1 MAKTARRSIDA
12 LFAPSQPTGVEDMDN
27 ARTIAVDLLDPNPFQ
42 PRKTF
47 DEAALAE
54 LANDIKVHG
63 VLQPLLV
70 RPHPQERGR
79 YQIAAGERRWR
90 AARLAG
96 LGEVPCIERDM
107 DDDAMERLALVENV
121 QRTNLDP
128 LDEAHA
134 YQRLMDRFDVS
145 LRDLAATVHKHH
157 EYIAQRLRLIKEPRI
172 EALVRDD
179 KMKPS
184 TAQELVRV
192 KNEEQRDAFIER
204 AERGERVSVQEVRAA
219 QGVRRQGDLSEVS
232 KVSTDVHR
240 VPEPLTAPREVS
252 KLSTPESKAVVLNN
266 STPGP
271 MDGLKAALDTL
282 DAAAVAEV
290 VRFGVSEQ
298 WTCEQLLVAIEAVR
312 TGDNR

>member
-1 MAKTARRSIDA
+1 MAKASRRSIDA
-12 LFAPSQPTGVEDMDN
+12 LFTPSQPQGVEELDN
-27 ARTIAVDLLDPNPFQ
+27 TRSIAIVQLSANPYQ

-47 DEAALAE
+47 DETALTE
-54 LANDIKVHG
+54 LADDIAEHG
-63 VLQPLLV
+63 ILQPLLV

-90 AARLAG
+90 AARVAG
-96 LGEVPCIERDM
+96 LTQVPCIERDM

-192 KNEEQRDAFIER
+192 KNEEQRDAFIDR

-219 QGVRRQGDLSEVS
+219 QGVRHQGDPSEVS
-232 KVSTDVHR
+232 KLSTDVHR

-252 KLSTPESKAVVLNN
+252 KVSIPESKAAVLNY

-271 MDGLKAALDTL
+271 MDGLKAALGTL

-298 WTCEQLLVAIEAVR
+298 WTCEQLLVVIEAVR

>member
-1 MAKTARRSIDA
+1 VAKASRRSIDA
-12 LFAPSQPTGVEDMDN
+12 LFTPSQPQGVEELDN
-27 ARTIAVDLLDPNPFQ
+27 ARSIAIVQLSANPYQ

-47 DEAALAE
+47 DETALTE
-54 LANDIKVHG
+54 LADDIAEHG
-63 VLQPLLV
+63 ILQPLLV

-90 AARLAG
+90 AARVAG
-96 LGEVPCIERDM
+96 LTQVPCIERDM

-192 KNEEQRDAFIER
+192 KNEEQRDAFIDR

-219 QGVRRQGDLSEVS
+219 QGVRRQGDPSEVS
-232 KVSTDVHR
+232 KLSTDVNR

-252 KLSTPESKAVVLNN
+252 KVSTPESKAAVLNN

-271 MDGLKAALDTL
+271 MDGLKAALGTL